1 MEAVACIGT
10 TDGVSNLEGIIH
22 RLCCYKG
29 DHDPWDCYIRQQDVL
44 TSLRSQLDG
53 LFTSLMR
60 KSGRLQTELINNSR
74 DETCSISTV
83 LRELAISNL
92 ISHGTLERQDPAD
105 RADEDEEDDEDD
117 DDDGDRESIATES
130 EAMAPPTEEEQ
141 DVEYYELSA
150 DQDMDWMLA
159 KSPAEVRVI
168 ALEVLSADV
177 DCARA
182 PSDFD
187 ITFAEFQ
194 RLVIRMVEE
203 LIEQQK
209 DGADTTTERQ
219 PTLSSCLR
227 LYIENVLVPALLEGK
242 KYRHTEAR
250 EQPVNASPAADSAA

>member
-1 MEAVACIGT
+1 PEVIDIHAPDRPILQKDFMEAVVSAYGGPPR
-10 TDGVSNLEGIIH
+10 GVSANELNAGL
-22 RLCCYKG
+22 LCCYKG

-60 KSGRLQTELINNSR
+60 KSGHLQTELINNSR
-74 DETCSISTV
+74 DETY
-83 LRELAISNL
+83 
-92 ISHGTLERQDPAD
+92 

-182 PSDFD
+182 ASDFE

-242 KYRHTEAR
+242 K
-250 EQPVNASPAADSAA
+250 